1 VTTQPTK
8 PSRPDE
14 ETLILAKDLAD
25 DVLSSPIITAGERFQ
40 MHIHLSPGEPGA
52 TFDEPDRRLVRDLLG
67 VLRNF
72 DMRDSDV
79 RMPRLFEIIERVGLK
94 PEWRPAL
101 EHVRKTYEARDE
113 PSWIQLQDPEAPTS
127 DVPTWLRPRKAF
139 DLWAYGELIHH
150 DYDKQLRW
158 ERLGPFAQGFARQM
172 AYEYMELLL
181 TLVALMRRV
190 ITWGLEKHL
199 VDP

>member
-1 VTTQPTK
+1 
-8 PSRPDE
+8 
-14 ETLILAKDLAD
+14 
-25 DVLSSPIITAGERFQ
+25 
-40 MHIHLSPGEPGA
+40 M
-52 TFDEPDRRLVRDLLG
+52 
-67 VLRNF
+67 
-72 DMRDSDV
+72 

-101 EHVRKTYEARDE
+101 ELVRKTYEARDD

-158 ERLGPFAQGFARQM
+158 ESLGPFAQGFARQM